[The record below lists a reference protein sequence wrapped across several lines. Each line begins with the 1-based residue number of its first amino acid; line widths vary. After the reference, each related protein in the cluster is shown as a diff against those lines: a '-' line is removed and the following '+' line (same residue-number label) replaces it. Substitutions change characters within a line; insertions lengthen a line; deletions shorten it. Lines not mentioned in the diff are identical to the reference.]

1 MAYRRHGWRKGNKP
15 RPRRL
20 GSTVGGRPL
29 FARSWPA
36 HGQNGIG
43 EGGSIGPLAAIA
55 NAVNDALAS
64 LDVEVDTLPMTPVRQ
79 LAKFALARDKSEQ
92 AARSPFNLTA
102 PPGVDAV
109 SMLLAM
115 LPQLLFN
122 DRK

>member
-1 MAYRRHGWRKGNKP
+1 
-15 RPRRL
+15 
-20 GSTVGGRPL
+20 
-29 FARSWPA
+29 
-36 HGQNGIG
+36 
-43 EGGSIGPLAAIA
+43 
-55 NAVNDALAS
+55 
-64 LDVEVDTLPMTPVRQ
+64 MTPVRQ